1 MVKFQTVQE
10 AQRYHSRHY
19 APLAQQRLQ
28 GPRSVVRHGEAGY
41 PDALMNTADAPACL
55 YVIGDVDALH
65 DGLAIVGARKATP
78 YGTALAHDF
87 AQCAAYHGIPVIS
100 GGALGC
106 DSSAHQ
112 GALEGQGVTVVV
124 LGGGCDQVYPER
136 NFDLFQKIIDSGGA
150 VISEQL
156 WDFPPLRHTF
166 RLRNRIIAGLAR
178 ATLIVEAGLPSGT
191 FSTADEALAAGREV
205 MAVPGPV
212 TSSTSRGAN
221 RLIYQGATPIV
232 DEETFEDELV
242 SLFGCLRIEDKR
254 ADKNAHTNRRSST
267 DDLLAALLAD
277 PMMVEQMLSLPWKGA
292 PSRQSGEKLTWLMM
306 KLASYERDGVIARFP
321 DGRYGPARV

>member
-1 MVKFQTVQE
+1 MVKITTVQE
-10 AQRYHSRHY
+10 AQRYHDSHY
-19 APLAQQRLQ
+19 APLAQRQLQ
-28 GPRSVVRHGEAGY
+28 GPRSVLRYGEAGY
-41 PDALMNTADAPACL
+41 PDALMRTSDAPECL
-55 YVIGDVDALH
+55 YVVGNINALS

-78 YGTALAHDF
+78 YGKALAHKF
-87 AQCAAYHGIPVIS
+87 ALNAAYHGIPVVS

-106 DSSAHQ
+106 DSCAHRGALAGQ
-112 GALEGQGVTVVV
+112 GATVVV

-136 NFDLFQKIIDSGGA
+136 NFNLFQQVIDEGGA
-150 VISEQL
+150 VISEQQ

-191 FSTADEALAAGREV
+191 FSTADDALAAGREV
-205 MAVPGPV
+205 MAVPGSI
-212 TSSTSRGAN
+212 TSATSRGAN

-232 DEETFEDELV
+232 DEQTFEDQLV

-254 ADKNAHTNRRSST
+254 TQGKDHTEEEGER
-267 DDLLAALLAD
+267 DDLLAALLAN
-277 PMMVEQMLSLPWKGA
+277 PLMVEQMLSLPWKGQ
-292 PSRQSGEKLTWLMM
+292 PKPESGEKLTWLMM